1 MSLITNVS
9 INLDKIPTDAIVE
22 GKKGRY
28 VNLSVVV
35 NDELDAYGNQVSVAV
50 SQTKEQREAKDKKTY
65 LGNGKVAWISDAGV
79 SKVEEEGEK
88 LPF

>member
-1 MSLITNVS
+1 M
-9 INLDKIPTDAIVE
+9 DKIPTDAIVE